1 MCTWVAWL
9 ESRGGLGETVSD
21 VELSAGIRDG
31 CWGEKR
37 GGRGDVGV
45 RDEGVWLRGRWIDI
59 KGPAVEDSTG
69 AVPAERINELIRL
82 LARPTVPGLCTRRG
96 RAPAHGKKGAQGG
109 LVAVVELEVG
119 AAVGM
124 LVVVVGVVVEG
135 GRSGREEDS
144 GGDERPPPRKF
155 PLRNA
160 RLGESGAPR
169 CCAWSF
175 LPAPR
180 PLRARRCQQPRRPSL
195 ALYSLAVRPL
205 PGLIYYAPSW
215 TSAGSCP
222 RSPLTGSLSSL
233 SPSAYRLSISLLVSA
248 SVRQNYG
255 QKTVPSHGLC
265 GRSSPPCRAS
275 LPRAV
280 TSSTRSAS
288 CFASIYAPICVRRT
302 CAFGRELA
310 ACILSASIL
319 RLILPF

>member
-45 RDEGVWLRGRWIDI
+45 RDEGVWLSGRWTDI

-82 LARPTVPGLCTRRG
+82 LARPTVPALCTRRG

-135 GRSGREEDS
+135 GRNGREEDS

-180 PLRARRCQQPRRPSL
+180 PLRARRCQQPRRPSP

-205 PGLIYYAPSW
+205 PGLIYILRPIVDLRGFLFAISIDW
-215 TSAGSCP
+215 FSFISFTI
-222 RSPLTGSLSSL
+222 
-233 SPSAYRLSISLLVSA
+233 RLSALYIPSSDRFRALELWSKNRTIPRLVRSFLA
-248 SVRQNYG
+248 
-255 QKTVPSHGLC
+255 GL
-265 GRSSPPCRAS
+265 
-275 LPRAV
+275 
-280 TSSTRSAS
+280 
-288 CFASIYAPICVRRT
+288 
-302 CAFGRELA
+302 
-310 ACILSASIL
+310 
-319 RLILPF
+319 